1 MIIYHTITV
10 WPLSHIVWRV
20 HLQYLMGCQHLY
32 AWYTSLIKNTLWV
45 QEYGNSIESLNSW
58 NKYYPDFSAQ
68 QLHALTTHSM
78 LVRFI
83 HLQIKL
89 HLDNDTCDSFCLYP
103 YSASNS
109 IQHTYKSTGI
119 SIHERFD
126 KNYTHFEEND
136 ACWRNTNLPSAI
148 SSLK

>member
-1 MIIYHTITV
+1 MIVILQSLMDYQCLCAWNI
-10 WPLSHIVWRV
+10 
-20 HLQYLMGCQHLY
+20 HLKENMM
-32 AWYTSLIKNTLWV
+32 SV
-45 QEYGNSIESLNSW
+45 QEYENNIECLNSW